1 MNDVW
6 GRDSTPTFSVLIVD
20 DEPANIDILKGV
32 LSPYYQV
39 KVASSGHVAMHV
51 VERLTPD
58 LILLDIMMP
67 GIDGFEVCRKIK
79 STPALADIPIIY
91 VTALGQGEDEE
102 KGFKL
107 GAVDYI
113 TKPISPP
120 LVLARVKT
128 HITLAHQ
135 MRVTEQQV
143 VERTADLQ
151 RSQQSAITMLAAAG
165 HYNDNDTGHHI
176 WRMAAY
182 SKCLALAAGWSD
194 NDAKLLAQAAPMH
207 DTGKIGIPDNILK
220 APRRLDDDEMKIM
233 RSHAEIG
240 YKILAQSDT
249 PLFNLAAEIS
259 LCHHEKW
266 DGSGYPQSLIGEAIP
281 QSARIV
287 AIADVFDALTMKRP
301 YKKAWSDDAAFDYI
315 AEQAGTHFDPEL
327 VYRFLSIK
335 DDIIRTKQYWNSL
348 EQRNELP
355 SMDNVLLVNA
365 AM

>member
-1 MNDVW
+1 MS
-6 GRDSTPTFSVLIVD
+6 DSHSNKDMKAFSVLIVD

-32 LSPYYQV
+32 LSPHYQV
-39 KVASSGHVAMHV
+39 KVASSGHVALRV
-51 VERLTPD
+51 VERFTPD

-67 GIDGFEVCRKIK
+67 GIDGFEVCKKIK
-79 STPALADIPIIY
+79 ATSTLAKIPIIF

-102 KGFKL
+102 KGFAL

-135 MRVTEQQV
+135 MRVTEVQV
-143 VERTADLQ
+143 KERTAQLQ

-182 SKCLALAAGWSD
+182 SKCLALAAGWSVT
-194 NDAKLLAQAAPMH
+194 DASLLAQAAPMH
-207 DTGKIGIPDNILK
+207 DTGKIGIPDSILK
-220 APRRLDDDEMKIM
+220 APRRLNDAEMVIM
-233 RSHAEIG
+233 RTHAEIG
-240 YKILAQSDT
+240 HKILAQSDT

-301 YKKAWSDDAAFDYI
+301 YKKAWDDDAAFNYI

-327 VYRFLSIK
+327 VCRFLSIK

-348 EQRNELP
+348 EQRNEIP
-355 SMDNVLLVNA
+355 SMEDVLPVNT

>member
-1 MNDVW
+1 MNNP
-6 GRDSTPTFSVLIVD
+6 RLNRETQTFSVLIVD
-20 DEPANIDILKGV
+20 DEPANIDILKGI

-39 KVASSGHVAMHV
+39 KVASSGHVALRV
-51 VERLTPD
+51 VERFTPD

-67 GIDGFEVCRKIK
+67 GIDGFEVCKK
-79 STPALADIPIIY
+79 LKAMPTLANIPVIF

-102 KGFKL
+102 KGFTL

-120 LVLARVKT
+120 LVLARVKA

-135 MRVTEQQV
+135 MRVTELQV
-143 VERTADLQ
+143 KERTAALL

-182 SKCLALAAGWSD
+182 SKCLAEAAGWSVT
-194 NDAKLLAQAAPMH
+194 DASMLAQAAPMH
-207 DTGKIGIPDNILK
+207 DTGKIGIPDSILK
-220 APRRLDDDEMKIM
+220 APRRLNRDEMTIM
-233 RSHAEIG
+233 RTHAEIG
-240 YKILAQSDT
+240 HKILAQSDT
-249 PLFNLAAEIS
+249 PLFNLAAEIA

-266 DGSGYPQSLIGEAIP
+266 DGSGYPQSLTGEAIP

-301 YKKAWSDDAAFDYI
+301 YKKAWSDADAFDYI

-327 VYRFLSIK
+327 VCRFLSIK
-335 DDIIRTKQYWNSL
+335 DEIIETKQYWNAL
-348 EQRNELP
+348 EQRNEP
-355 SMDNVLLVNA
+355 PPIENVLAL
-365 AM
+365 